1 MRFDIKFNGHKNI
14 RSTHKNTIEITK
26 DPNLTINGDCIIGVD
41 AGFSCKDLPKKLK
54 TKIKNSN
61 SKIKFSIKIDGKT
74 FIVNGKGHPRL
85 SLSHAHDI
93 VLRKSSFICPR
104 TIAINC
110 NKASDSIPKHMLAI
124 LQNPKTK
131 GILTIEVN

>member
-1 MRFDIKFNGHKNI
+1 MRFDIKFNGHENI

-26 DPNLTINGDCIIGVD
+26 DPNLTINGDCIIGVN

-61 SKIKFSIKIDGKT
+61 SKIKFYIKINGKT
-74 FIVNGKGHPRL
+74 FIINGKGHPRL
-85 SLSHAHDI
+85 SLSHSHDI

-110 NKASDSIPKHMLAI
+110 NKASNSIPKYMLAL

-131 GILTIEVN
+131 GVLTIEVN

>member
-61 SKIKFSIKIDGKT
+61 SKIKFYIKINKKVACH
-74 FIVNGKGHPRL
+74 FLPIIL
-85 SLSHAHDI
+85 YCISL
-93 VLRKSSFICPR
+93 F
-104 TIAINC
+104 
-110 NKASDSIPKHMLAI
+110 
-124 LQNPKTK
+124 QNY
-131 GILTIEVN
+131 

>member
-1 MRFDIKFNGHKNI
+1 MRFDIKFNGHNNI

-26 DPNLTINGDCIIGVD
+26 DPNLTINGDCIIGVG
-41 AGFSCKDLPKKLK
+41 AGFSCKDLPEKLK

-61 SKIKFSIKIDGKT
+61 SKIKFYIKISGKT
-74 FIVNGKGHPRL
+74 FIIHGRGHQRL
-85 SLSHAHDI
+85 SLSHSHDI

-110 NKASDSIPKHMLAI
+110 NKASDSIPKNMLAV
-124 LQNPKTK
+124 LQNPKAK